1 MHRYF
6 PLLSQFCTCAARL
19 CDIKALEAGAR
30 RVQEKYANESLMP
43 LEGVAEHVAYI
54 QCRMPATFAA
64 VLQAL
69 RHLALVIPDFSP
81 RSMID
86 LGSGPGTATLGA
98 MVTFPTIADSVG
110 YERSEEFCRLS
121 EQLASLVPQ
130 IVRSFHAIPSDLERL
145 QLPKRSFDFLISSYA
160 MGELSESAQ
169 QQWCAFAKDHA
180 PVVLFVEPGTPAG
193 WQCLMRC
200 REMLLS
206 MGAVLLAPC
215 PHACR
220 CPCTGTDVWCHEAV
234 RLPRTSLHRRLK
246 GGSLGYEDEKFCY
259 LAATFDSNLP
269 RNVPPC
275 RIVHAPRHRHG
286 HTHLVLCTSQGV
298 LEPTIIS
305 RKYGELY
312 RLARQATWGD
322 SLPRMKEDVTI

>member
-1 MHRYF
+1 MHKYF

-30 RVQEKYANESLMP
+30 RIQEKYAKESLVP

-110 YERSEEFCRLS
+110 YERSGEFCRLS

-130 IVRSFHAIPSDLERL
+130 IVR
-145 QLPKRSFDFLISSYA
+145 
-160 MGELSESAQ
+160 
-169 QQWCAFAKDHA
+169 
-180 PVVLFVEPGTPAG
+180 
-193 WQCLMRC
+193 
-200 REMLLS
+200 
-206 MGAVLLAPC
+206 
-215 PHACR
+215 
-220 CPCTGTDVWCHEAV
+220 
-234 RLPRTSLHRRLK
+234 
-246 GGSLGYEDEKFCY
+246 
-259 LAATFDSNLP
+259 
-269 RNVPPC
+269 
-275 RIVHAPRHRHG
+275 
-286 HTHLVLCTSQGV
+286 
-298 LEPTIIS
+298 
-305 RKYGELY
+305 
-312 RLARQATWGD
+312 
-322 SLPRMKEDVTI
+322 